1 MAVSAKKNLTSIRLV
16 GPAEPLL
23 AEVVGLWRLDRNS
36 LGFFPEGAF
45 KDYARRDGIHAALNS
60 NGQVIGYVSTRVSSG
75 WVHIAHLCVSKAMR
89 RSSVARQLV
98 DHVSAIASSC
108 QHFGV
113 RLKCRKDYSASGFW
127 PKAGFFPGRS
137 QAGRGVRPKELV
149 SWFRSTSGVP
159 DLFAVDEADR
169 LKLRIAV
176 LDANVF
182 YDLAHED
189 DDVGGIP
196 VKAQQS
202 LCLAAGWVRDT
213 WELGYV
219 DELLAEIGRHDDA
232 GVQQMHLSRTGDL
245 REIPHDATVID
256 AYYAVLEQ
264 ILGWVGT
271 KKVQRQSDMKQ
282 IAKAAASDAEFFVTR
297 DQKLLQGAD
306 LIEASLPIRVV
317 NPAQFLSLF
326 DEESREHLY
335 SPARLSGTAI
345 VECKPKQEDLDRHF
359 EEFLG
364 RNPQEPAHHFR
375 DLSRKLVAE
384 CAGNSNRHLNLVSD
398 DQGLPILL
406 RSHSVVG
413 PETFEFELLRT
424 AAHRLAPTAV
434 RHFLLQAIQRAAKAG
449 KSSIRVTDPFLS
461 LATRQAL
468 AELNFVESAAGWFRF
483 FCPSI
488 LSIEETDTWPGEVRP
503 FPAADHL
510 QVDAVNLEGRFWPV
524 KISGAGISSATVTI
538 KPHWAAKLFDCD
550 LAGQELFPV
559 DPARVFNRENVF
571 FRSAKTW
578 PKTTPER
585 IVWFVSKTRT
595 FRACSRL
602 LNVDVG
608 PASELFRRYERLG
621 IYTWKEIEKL
631 AKGDRN
637 GKIMALH
644 FADTEVFDVPVSLS
658 EAQTFNAG
666 KIVVGVHPISEDAFL
681 EMYTRG
687 FSRFHS

>member
-1 MAVSAKKNLTSIRLV
+1 MIPPND
-16 GPAEPLL
+16 PLL
-23 AEVVGLWRLDRNS
+23 EEVVALWSPERKS

-45 KDYARRDGIHAALNS
+45 SDYARRDGIHAALNP
-60 NGQVIGYVSTRVSSG
+60 NGQVIGYVATRVSSG
-75 WVHIAHLCVSKAMR
+75 WVHIAHLCVSKEMR

-98 DHVSAIASSC
+98 DYVSAIASAC

-137 QAGRGVRPKELV
+137 QAGRGVHPKELV
-149 SWFRSTSGVP
+149 SWFRPTSGVP

-169 LKLRIAV
+169 RKLRIAV

-189 DDVGGIP
+189 DDWESVP
-196 VKAQQS
+196 LKARQS
-202 LCLAAGWVRDT
+202 LCLAAGWVRDV
-213 WELGYV
+213 WDLGYV
-219 DELLAEIGRHDDA
+219 DELLAEIGRKSDTT
-232 GVQQMHLSRTGDL
+232 VRQRHLSRTSEL
-245 REIPHDATVID
+245 REIPHDATAID
-256 AYYAVLEQ
+256 GHYAVLEQ

-282 IAKAAASDAEFFVTR
+282 IAKAAASEAEFFVTR
-297 DQKLLQGAD
+297 DEKLLQGAE
-306 LIEASLPIRVV
+306 LIETSLPIRVV
-317 NPAQFLSLF
+317 NPSQFLSLF

-345 VECKPKQEDLDRHF
+345 VECKPKQEELDRHF
-359 EEFLG
+359 EAFLG

-384 CAGNSNRHLNLVSD
+384 CAGNPNRHLNLVSD
-398 DQGLPILL
+398 EQGLPILL
-406 RSHSVVG
+406 RSLSMVG
-413 PETFEFELLRT
+413 SDAFEFALLRT
-424 AAHRLAPTAV
+424 AAHGLAPTAV
-434 RHFLLQAIQRAAKAG
+434 RHFLLQAIQQAAKAG

-468 AELNFVESAAGWFRF
+468 AELNFVETNSVWIRF

-488 LSIEETDTWPGEVRP
+488 LSIEEPDGWPDDVRP
-503 FPAADHL
+503 YPAADNRR
-510 QVDAVNLEGRFWPV
+510 VDAVNLEGRFWPA
-524 KISGAGISSATVTI
+524 KISGAGISSASVTI

-585 IVWFVSKTRT
+585 IVWFVSSTGT

-666 KIVVGVHPISEDAFL
+666 KIVVGVHLITEDAFL

>member
-1 MAVSAKKNLTSIRLV
+1 MIPPND
-16 GPAEPLL
+16 PLL
-23 AEVVGLWRLDRNS
+23 EEVVALWSPERKS

-45 KDYARRDGIHAALNS
+45 SDYARRDGIHAALNP
-60 NGQVIGYVSTRVSSG
+60 NGQVIGYVATRISSG
-75 WVHIAHLCVSKAMR
+75 WVHIAHLCVSKEMR
-89 RSSVARQLV
+89 CSSVARQLV

-127 PKAGFFPGRS
+127 PKVGFLPGRS
-137 QAGRGVRPKELV
+137 QVGRGVRPKELI
-149 SWFRSTSGVP
+149 SWFRSTSSDP
-159 DLFAVDEADR
+159 DLFAAVDADR
-169 LKLRIAV
+169 RKLRIAV

-189 DDVGGIP
+189 DDLEVIP
-196 VKAQQS
+196 VKARQS
-202 LCLAAGWVRDT
+202 LCLAAGWVRDA

-219 DELLAEIGRHDDA
+219 DELLAEIDRKSDTTVRQRD
-232 GVQQMHLSRTGDL
+232 LSRTSEL
-245 REIPHDATVID
+245 REIPHDATAIG

-317 NPAQFLSLF
+317 NPSQFLSLF

-359 EEFLG
+359 EAFLG

-375 DLSRKLVAE
+375 DFSRKLVAE
-384 CAGNSNRHLNLVSD
+384 CAGNPNRHLNLVSD

-406 RSHSVVG
+406 RSLSMVG
-413 PETFEFELLRT
+413 SEGFEFELLRT
-424 AAHRLAPTAV
+424 AGHGLAPTAV
-434 RHFLLQAIQRAAKAG
+434 RHFLLQAIQQAAKAG
-449 KSSIRVTDPFLS
+449 KSCIRVTDPFLS

-468 AELNFVESAAGWFRF
+468 AELNFVESPAGWFRF
-483 FCPSI
+483 FCSSI

-503 FPAADHL
+503 FPAADSRRG
-510 QVDAVNLEGRFWPV
+510 DAVNLEGRFWPA

-571 FRSAKTW
+571 YRSADAW
-578 PKTTPER
+578 PKDPPER

-621 IYTWKEIEKL
+621 IYTWKEILKL
-631 AKGDRN
+631 ANDDRH

-644 FADTEVFDVPVSLS
+644 FADTEVFDVPVTLS
-658 EAQTFNAG
+658 EARTFNAG
-666 KIVVGVHPISEDAFL
+666 KIVVGVHPITEDAFL